1 MTHQLIPLGGFSH
14 QLDLREERAIQAA
27 LAAERPL
34 LVRGEP
40 GVGKTQLARA
50 AAVMLK
56 RPLVSMA
63 VDGNTDARELM
74 WSFDAVQRLAEAQVA
89 AATERDE
96 VKLRDRVDMKRFVRP
111 GPLWW
116 AFSWETAIG
125 QLNKSDVPPETPDD
139 WSSEQGVVILID
151 EIDKAGSEVP
161 NGLLE
166 AFGMRQFLPQGWTTP
181 IRQNELAQP
190 PLIVLTTNE
199 ERRLP
204 DAFVRRCLVLHLDLP
219 EVSPHAPKNK
229 EQEEQEKL
237 FIQFLADRGAAHFP
251 SADPEILQDA
261 ARLLLEDRRYALQQH
276 LLPLPG
282 QAEYLDFLRIALTL
296 GSKSGNVREVFKQVR
311 GFVFQKSRKPQR

>member
-1 MTHQLIPLGGFSH
+1 MTHRVIHGPDFSH
-14 QLDLREERAIQAA
+14 LLEAKEELAIRAS

-50 AAVMLK
+50 AAVLLK

-63 VDGNTDARELM
+63 VDANTDPRELM
-74 WSFDAVQRLAEAQVA
+74 WSFDAVQRLAESQVA

-116 AFSWETAIG
+116 AFSWETALT
-125 QLNKSDVPPETPDD
+125 QLAPSDLPPEIPDG
-139 WSSEQGVVILID
+139 WNSKNGVVILID
-151 EIDKAGSEVP
+151 EIDKANSEVP

-181 IRQNELAQP
+181 IRQNSSDQP
-190 PLIVLTTNE
+190 PLILITTNE

-219 EVSPHAPKNK
+219 EISPHSPKNN
-229 EQEEQEKL
+229 EQHELDAL
-237 FIQFLADRGAAHFP
+237 FVRFLADRGAAHFP
-251 SADPEILQDA
+251 DANPKILDEA

-282 QAEYLDFLRIALTL
+282 QAEYLDFLRIVRKL
-296 GSKSGNVREVFKQVR
+296 GNEIESSQDLFDEVR
-311 GFVFQKSRKPQR
+311 GFVFQKSRKAGR